1 MNISVFSKIK
11 KGAIAL
17 LDEYSTAARYLF
29 LLICGFAASLIFG
42 ALMGYTY
49 SERTASLAIFSLS
62 SPFASCGCLYDGFGK
77 LITYSLLDT
86 CFLVIAFIAGLTCMC
101 RSILSLVNIARG
113 FLLGLLICTYSS
125 ATLSAAMQAPVA
137 ASAAVSVTELV
148 AASIILVFYSSIA
161 ESASLRFI
169 AAAQAEN
176 PILLSKSFFSY
187 FLLFM
192 LCFGATLLLRIFSSV
207 ILQVL
212 IVI

>member
-11 KGAIAL
+11 KFLKAL
-17 LDEYSTAARYLF
+17 LDKYSIAARYLF

-42 ALMGYTY
+42 ALAGYTY
-49 SERTASLAIFSLS
+49 SEKTTSLALFSIS
-62 SPFASCGCLYDGFGK
+62 SPFAACNGLYDAFGK
-77 LITYSLLDT
+77 LISYSLIDT
-86 CFLVIAFIAGLTCMC
+86 VFLATVFIAGLTCMC
-101 RSILSLVNIARG
+101 RTILSLVNISRG
-113 FLLGLLICTYSS
+113 FLLGLMICAYSS
-125 ATLSAAMQAPVA
+125 GILSPTSQIAAMVSAA
-137 ASAAVSVTELV
+137 ELV

-161 ESASLRFI
+161 EVSSLRFI
-169 AAAQAEN
+169 SSAQAEN
-176 PILLSKSFFSY
+176 PILLSKPFFSY